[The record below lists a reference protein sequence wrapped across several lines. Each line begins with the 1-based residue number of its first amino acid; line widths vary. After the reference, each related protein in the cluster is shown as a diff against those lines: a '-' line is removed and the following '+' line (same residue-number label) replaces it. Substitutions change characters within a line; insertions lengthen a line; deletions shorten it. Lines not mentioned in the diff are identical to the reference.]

1 VEGPLPGTEVAKSLL
16 DESGRIVSRARPQY
30 GHCGVNE
37 IVSVRG
43 EGAMGDGA
51 TVGLLLHNS
60 ACRL

>member
-1 VEGPLPGTEVAKSLL
+1 VEGPLPGTEMAKSLL

-30 GHCGVNE
+30 ERCGVNE

-43 EGAMGDGA
+43 EGAMGDGE
-51 TVGLLLHNS
+51 TVSLLLRVS